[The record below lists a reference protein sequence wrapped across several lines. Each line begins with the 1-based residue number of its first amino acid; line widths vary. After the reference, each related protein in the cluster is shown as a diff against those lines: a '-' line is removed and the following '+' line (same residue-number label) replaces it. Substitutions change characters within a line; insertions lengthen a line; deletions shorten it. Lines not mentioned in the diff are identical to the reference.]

1 LFAAMSRGDTARLF
15 VAVDVPLAI
24 REELA
29 AWGRLVVAE
38 AARSRSERR
47 APKGV
52 SPVMRPLRADSL
64 HLTLCFLGS
73 RPVDEIG
80 ALSAALEEC
89 ALPVDELSVGAP
101 LLLPTRRPRALAVE
115 IHDPE
120 GCLTLLQSRASSA
133 MSRASGWEGSER
145 HGFRAH
151 VTVARMRS
159 DARWAPASQPL
170 PPTPQL
176 CFVPERVVLYRSW
189 LAPEGASYEA
199 LASCELPLKRG

>member
-1 LFAAMSRGDTARLF
+1 MSRGDTARLF
-15 VAVDVPLAI
+15 VAVEVPLAI

-29 AWGRLVVAE
+29 AWGRLVAAE
-38 AARSRSERR
+38 AARSRAQRR
-47 APKGV
+47 DPKGV
-52 SPVMRPLRADSL
+52 SPAMRPLQPDSL

-80 ALSAALEEC
+80 ALSTALEEC
-89 ALPVDELSVGAP
+89 AMPVDELFVGAP

-115 IHDPE
+115 LSDPD
-120 GCLTLLQSRASSA
+120 GGLALLQSRTSSA
-133 MSRASGWEGSER
+133 MSHASGWQGSGQ

-159 DARWAPASQPL
+159 DSRWVPASEPL

-176 CFVPERVVLYRSW
+176 RFVPERVVLYRSW
-189 LAPEGASYEA
+189 LASEGASYEP
-199 LASCELPLKRG
+199 LASCELPVNHD